1 MAKRKGLDALDIAT
15 KAKGKPAGADAGDP
29 GAVDMLTTA
38 IHIPR
43 ATHKLLRAVAFKRA
57 QERGGRPSVS
67 ALLVELVERQ
77 RDEHQVA
84 GPLHQQQHR
93 LAHF

>member
-1 MAKRKGLDALDIAT
+1 MVKRKGLDTLDIAT
-15 KAKGKPAGADAGDP
+15 AAKGKPAGADAGDP
-29 GAVDMLTTA
+29 GAEDMLTTA

-67 ALLVELVERQ
+67 ALLTQLAEQ
-77 RDEHQVA
+77 HRDELTKEA
-84 GPLHQQQHR
+84 GPFLQ
-93 LAHF
+93 